1 MRVLVTGA
9 SGFIGRAVVPALRA
23 RGHEVTALDRA
34 ATGDLAG
41 FVDWPAHLPGAGA
54 VVHLAA
60 VAHSREAGEAR
71 LRAVNVDA
79 AVALGRATAAAGARM
94 LFMSSVK
101 VLGEETPGAP
111 FGEETPAAAFGESSP
126 LAPQD
131 AYGRAKAAAETA
143 LRAIPGL
150 ALTVLRPPLVY
161 GPGVKANFLALL
173 RAVARGWPL
182 PLAGIQNRRSL
193 VFAGNLADAVARCI
207 EADGASGRT
216 YGVTDGAPLST
227 PALCRAIGDAL
238 DRPARLFSFP
248 QALLELA
255 PPARKLTRSLVV
267 DDSAIRRELGWTP
280 PHSVG
285 EGLRLTAE
293 WFRAQGG

>member
-1 MRVLVTGA
+1 MRVVVTGA
-9 SGFIGRAVVPALRA
+9 SGFIGRAVVPALHV

-41 FVDWPAHLPGAGA
+41 FVDWPAHLAGAGA

-60 VAHSREAGEAR
+60 LAHSRNVDEAR

-79 AVALGRATAAAGARM
+79 AIALGRAAAASGAKM
-94 LFMSSVK
+94 LLMSSVK
-101 VLGEETPGAP
+101 VLGEETPRAP
-111 FGEETPAAAFGESSP
+111 FDESSP

-131 AYGRAKAAAETA
+131 AYGRARAEAETA

-182 PLAGIQNRRSL
+182 PLAGIRNGRSL
-193 VFAGNLADAVARCI
+193 VFAGNLADAVACCL
-207 EADGASGRT
+207 EAGEASGRI

-238 DRPARLFSFP
+238 GRPARLFSLP
-248 QALLELA
+248 QALLEVA

-280 PHSVG
+280 PHSVDD
-285 EGLRLTAE
+285 GLRLTAE
-293 WFRAQGG
+293 WFRAQAR